1 MVKKCLCWL
10 ALLPATVHQAAQ
22 PRIQRA
28 DGTYAVILA
37 PTRELALQISDVLTA
52 LLRRFCWLVG
62 GLLIGGEN
70 RGHEKAR
77 LRKGVTVVV
86 ATPGRIIDHL
96 EVGYAPRGGAE
107 VHAVCCGVRQHPV
120 QLAELLL

>member
-1 MVKKCLCWL
+1 MLLELQSGEAVSLNCLLTCWL
-10 ALLPATVHQAAQ
+10 ALLPAIVHQAAQ
-22 PRIQRA
+22 PKIQRA

-96 EVGYAPRGGAE
+96 EVGYVPGGWGA
-107 VHAVCCGVRQHPV
+107 GS
-120 QLAELLL
+120 